1 VALSRGH
8 RNSVAGSWIN
18 GPNIQIGAAENV
30 TLAFDGEP
38 YQVQWLEPVPRSS
51 WVPKHQRTPS
61 YLLDPRR
68 EVVPYWPRPDIER
81 ALTAWRDAVDAP
93 ASVLLLHGPGGQGK
107 TRLANAFAGNSH
119 GRAWRVARA
128 VSRAVSPADVLDQGP
143 PTSDAGGPALVV
155 VDYAERWPLH
165 ALVSMIRSLTARNRE
180 YLVRILLLAR
190 TRAHVWTSLRP
201 ELDRLPLELA
211 EPLEVADL
219 ADSVADRAAAFT
231 VAAQKFQAAMEL
243 PSTDVAVPD
252 LDAPEFDSVLTLHMS
267 ALSAVCADHDHVRR
281 PELTELSGFLL
292 NHEARYWPN
301 STAGVTRDDA
311 ASTVFLATLFGP
323 LPDAEPAR
331 ALLASAVFSDI
342 SPRALI
348 SWHDTLYP
356 ARLSRDATTEAALV
370 PLRPDRLGEDFVA
383 RHLADHPRAA
393 EGLERLLLR
402 WSDNPGEPA
411 ITDTLR
417 RCLIVLAAA
426 ADRHEVVRPVLWAVL
441 EQSTSI
447 VAHVSG
453 PVLLTL
459 MAAAAPVAL
468 CGTVLLR
475 LPEYHTDLLQTAAA
489 LAKHVVGHLRADA
502 DPNLRVELLTQQTRR
517 LRYAGDRK
525 GALVSAFQAA
535 QECGELAKRDPVTYL
550 PAYGSSL
557 TNLGNQLSDAGERQ
571 AAITPAREAVTIFR
585 YLAES
590 GRDHQNS
597 LAASLNNLSSQLAEA
612 GDKQGALGP
621 AREALAIR
629 RELAEADPLTFRP
642 HLAITLQN
650 FGVRLGEAGHLRDA
664 VEPVGEAVALLGEL
678 AETNAAEFAPQ
689 LALAFN
695 NYGNLLAAA
704 GRLAAAVGPAR
715 EAVALYRKLVASDP
729 VAHRADLARSLSN
742 LGLWLA
748 HNGDVTAS
756 IAPAEEAVALY
767 REAAAADPGAFRPE
781 LARCLAVLGTAFS
794 RAGRGQAALD
804 AVGEAVVLYRE
815 LAAADPASVR
825 SALATSLD
833 DLSQYQA
840 NHGVAHA
847 ALSTAEEAVGLY
859 RELIETEPLVHRP
872 RLGRALERL
881 SRRLH
886 MTANGP
892 AAATVAREAVA
903 LQREFAETDPDCR
916 QSLAEALHNL
926 FVLLMC
932 IGDEEAGRAALAEAA
947 AITSDI
953 TGEKPTFH
961 VAIEQGLWGIA
972 WTQSDKDQLE
982 GTYAEKPDQN

>member
-1 VALSRGH
+1 MALSRGH

-38 YQVQWLEPVPRSS
+38 YQVQWLEPVQRSS

-68 EVVPYWPRPDIER
+68 EVVPYWPRPEIER
-81 ALTAWRDAVDAP
+81 ALTGWRDAADAP

-119 GRAWRVARA
+119 ERGWRVARA
-128 VSRAVSPADVLDQGP
+128 VSKAVSPADVLDQGT
-143 PTSDAGGPALVV
+143 PTSDVGGPALVV
-155 VDYAERWPLH
+155 VDYAERWPLD
-165 ALVSMIRSLTARNRE
+165 ALVSMIRSVTTRNRQ
-180 YLVRILLLAR
+180 YPVRILLLAR

-211 EPLEVADL
+211 EPLEVAEL
-219 ADSVADRAAAFT
+219 TNGLADRAAAFT

-243 PSTDVAVPD
+243 PSAGVAVPD

-267 ALSAVCADHDHVRR
+267 ALAAVSADHDQVRR

-301 STAGVTRDDA
+301 GTAGVSRDDA
-311 ASTVFLATLFGP
+311 ASSVFLATLFGP
-323 LPDAEPAR
+323 LPDAGSAR
-331 ALLASAVFSDI
+331 ALLASAAFSDT

-356 ARLSRDATTEAALV
+356 DRLSRDAPTEAALA

-393 EGLERLLLR
+393 KTLERLLLR
-402 WSDNPGEPA
+402 WSDNPDEPA
-411 ITDTLR
+411 TTDTLR

-426 ADRHEVVRPVLWAVL
+426 ADRHEVVRPVLWTVL
-441 EQSTSI
+441 ERSTSI

-459 MAAAAPVAL
+459 VAAAPVAL

-475 LPEYHTDLLQTAAA
+475 LPEYHTDLLQAAAA
-489 LAKHVVGHLRADA
+489 LAKHVVAHLRADA

-517 LRYAGDRK
+517 LGYAGDRK
-525 GALVSAFQAA
+525 GALASAFQAA
-535 QECGELAKRDPVTYL
+535 QECGELAKRDPGTYL

-571 AAITPAREAVTIFR
+571 AAIAPAREAVTIFR

-590 GRDHQNS
+590 GRGHQDS
-597 LAASLNNLSSQLAEA
+597 LAASQNNLSSQLADA

-621 AREALAIR
+621 AREALAIC

-642 HLAITLQN
+642 RLATTLQN
-650 FGVRLGEAGHLRDA
+650 FGVRLCEAGHPRDA

-678 AETNAAEFAPQ
+678 VESNAAEFAPK
-689 LALAFN
+689 LALALN

-704 GRLAAAVGPAR
+704 GRVATAAGPAR

-729 VAHRADLARSLSN
+729 EAHRAELARSLSN

-748 HNGDVTAS
+748 HNDDVTAS
-756 IAPAEEAVALY
+756 FAPAEEAVALY
-767 REAAAADPGAFRPE
+767 REVAAVDPGAFRPE

-804 AVGEAVVLYRE
+804 AVGEAVMLYRE
-815 LAAADPASVR
+815 LAATDPAQVR
-825 SALATSLD
+825 SALAACLD
-833 DLSQYQA
+833 DLSQYQTNQGA
-840 NHGVAHA
+840 AHA
-847 ALSTAEEAVGLY
+847 ALTTAEEAVGLY
-859 RELIETEPLVHRP
+859 RELVKTDPLVHRP
-872 RLGRALERL
+872 RLGRALDRL

-886 MTANGP
+886 MTANRP
-892 AAATVAREAVA
+892 TAVAVAREAVA
-903 LQREFAETDPDCR
+903 LQRELAKTDPDCH
-916 QSLAEALHNL
+916 QNLAEALHNL
-926 FVLLMC
+926 SVLLFC
-932 IGDEEAGRAALAEAA
+932 VGDEEAGRAALAEAG
-947 AITSDI
+947 AIASEI
-953 TGEKPTFH
+953 TGDKFTFH

-972 WTQSDKDQLE
+972 WTQADKDRLHAQ
-982 GTYAEKPDQN
+982 YAEKPDKN

>member
-1 VALSRGH
+1 MELSRGH

-30 TLAFDGEP
+30 TLALDGEP

-51 WVPKHQRTPS
+51 WVPKHRRTPS

-81 ALTAWRDAVDAP
+81 ALTGWRDAVDAP

-119 GRAWRVARA
+119 ERCWRVARA
-128 VSRAVSPADVLDQGP
+128 VSKAVSPADVLDHGP
-143 PTSDAGGPALVV
+143 PTSGVGGPALVV
-155 VDYAERWPLH
+155 VDYAERWPLD
-165 ALVSMIRSLTARNRE
+165 ALVSMIRSVTTRNRE
-180 YLVRILLLAR
+180 HLVRILLLAR

-219 ADSVADRAAAFT
+219 VSGLADRAAAFT
-231 VAAQKFQAAMEL
+231 VAAQEFQAAMEL
-243 PSTDVAVPD
+243 SSTGVPVPD
-252 LDAPEFDSVLTLHMS
+252 LDAPEFGSVLNLHMS
-267 ALSAVCADHDHVRR
+267 ALAAVCADHDQVRR

-301 STAGVTRDDA
+301 GTAGVTRDDA
-311 ASTVFLATLFGP
+311 ASSVFLATLFGP
-323 LPDAEPAR
+323 LPDAELAR
-331 ALLASAVFSDI
+331 TLLASAAFSDT

-356 ARLSRDATTEAALV
+356 DRLSHDATTEAALV

-383 RHLADHPRAA
+383 RRLADHPRAA
-393 EGLERLLLR
+393 ETLERLLLR
-402 WSDNPGEPA
+402 WSDDPDDPVT
-411 ITDTLR
+411 TDALR

-441 EQSTSI
+441 EQSQSLATQ
-447 VAHVSG
+447 VSG

-459 MAAAAPVAL
+459 IAAAPVAL

-475 LPEYHTDLLQTAAA
+475 LPEYRTDLLQTAAA
-489 LAKHVVGHLRADA
+489 LAKHVVRHLRADA

-525 GALVSAFQAA
+525 GALASAFQAA
-535 QECGELAKRDPVTYL
+535 QESGELAKRDPATYL

-557 TNLGNQLSDAGERQ
+557 TNFGNQLSDAGERQ

-585 YLAES
+585 YLAEA
-590 GRDHQNS
+590 GPDHQDS
-597 LAASLNNLSSQLAEA
+597 LAASLNNLSAQLAEA

-629 RELAEADPLTFRP
+629 RELAEADPLAFRP
-642 HLAITLQN
+642 PLAATLQN
-650 FGVRLGEAGHLRDA
+650 FGVRLGEAGHTRDA

-678 AETNAAEFAPQ
+678 VETNAAEFAPK
-689 LALAFN
+689 LALALN

-704 GRLAAAVGPAR
+704 GRLATAVGPTR
-715 EAVALYRKLVASDP
+715 EAVVLYRKLVESDP
-729 VAHRADLARSLSN
+729 LAHRAELARSLSN

-748 HNGDVTAS
+748 RNGDVTAS
-756 IAPAEEAVALY
+756 FAPAEEAVALY
-767 REAAAADPGAFRPE
+767 REVAAVDPGAFLPE

-815 LAAADPASVR
+815 LAAADPAPVR
-825 SALATSLD
+825 AALAASLD

-840 NHGVAHA
+840 DQGAAHA
-847 ALSTAEEAVGLY
+847 ALTTAEEAVCLY

-872 RLGRALERL
+872 RLGRALDRL

-892 AAATVAREAVA
+892 AAVTVAQEAVA
-903 LQREFAETDPDCR
+903 LQRELAETDPDCR
-916 QSLAEALHNL
+916 QSLAEDLLNL
-926 FVLLMC
+926 FVLLTC
-932 IGDEEAGRAALAEAA
+932 IGDEEAGHAALAEAG
-947 AITSDI
+947 AITSEI
-953 TGEKPTFH
+953 TGDRPTFH

-972 WTQSDKDQLE
+972 WTQSDKDRLK
-982 GTYAEKPDQN
+982 GAYAEKPDQT